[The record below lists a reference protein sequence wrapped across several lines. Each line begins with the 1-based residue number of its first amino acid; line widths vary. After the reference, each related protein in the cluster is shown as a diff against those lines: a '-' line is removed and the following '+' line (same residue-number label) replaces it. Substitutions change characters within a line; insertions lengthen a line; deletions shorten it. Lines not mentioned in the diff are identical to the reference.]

1 MQLAILVLLGLVS
14 AFSPLLAQTPGNAS
28 SAAPASQGEIKDK
41 YHVVQVDQFDVKQ
54 GVDFPPEYLKR
65 VQEEI
70 SKQLVDA
77 KLFEEVLQ
85 PGQHPAQPEAP
96 VMRLSGTIHN
106 YKQGSRKK
114 RYVAGGFGAGAA
126 EIDARITFLDAARG
140 DQLVIEELRAVLTGG
155 VFGGNEDKATQE
167 LARQVVTQAK
177 LMLARRLPAPTEGG
191 ATGGPEGAGHTPDPD
206 RQSLAPHSSDRQTF
220 TMNAKNWSEG
230 QQKLDQQAAAGYCVV
245 SFSLTGS
252 WTADL
257 ELEKSA
263 APPDVCQYRWVHLRM
278 ASHLQKEVNH
288 ATADGF
294 YASPHTLATLG
305 PYLTVL
311 MQKPPTPSTVRYEY
325 LVTEPLMMASAKKDT
340 EKHQREGYTLLD
352 ETELSGIHILLFE
365 KAAGEAK
372 K

>member
-1 MQLAILVLLGLVS
+1 MRVPTLLLLAL
-14 AFSPLLAQTPGNAS
+14 AFALSPLLAQIPGNAS
-28 SAAPASQGEIKDK
+28 SAATAPASQGEIKDK
-41 YHVVQVDQFDVKQ
+41 YHVIQVDPFDVKQ

-77 KLFEEVLQ
+77 KLFEEVLL
-85 PGQHPAQPEAP
+85 PGNHPAQAEAP
-96 VMRLSGTIHN
+96 VLRLSGTIHN

-114 RYVAGGFGAGAA
+114 RYLAGGFGAGAA
-126 EIDARITFLDAARG
+126 EIDARITFIDAARG
-140 DQLVIEELRAVLTGG
+140 DQLVIQELRGVLTSGI
-155 VFGGNEDKATQE
+155 FGGNENQATQE

-177 LMLARRLPAPTEGG
+177 LMLARRLPAPAEAG
-191 ATGGPEGAGHTPDPD
+191 ATPGPEGAGHTPGPD
-206 RQSLAPHSSDRQTF
+206 RRSLDRQAF

-230 QQKLDQQAAAGYCVV
+230 QQKLEQQAAAGYCVV
-245 SFSLTGS
+245 GFSLTGS
-252 WTADL
+252 WAADL

-263 APPDVCQYRWVHLRM
+263 APPDVCQYRWVHIRL

-311 MQKPPTPSTVRYEY
+311 MQKPPAPSTVRYQY
-325 LVTEPLMMASAKKDT
+325 LVAEPLMMANAKKDT
-340 EKHQREGYTLLD
+340 EKHQGEGYTLLD

-365 KAAGEAK
+365 KAAEEAK
-372 K
+372 R